1 MILFSRAFIRKRMI
15 SLAATAS
22 VTATSFALAE
32 DPARTDQRHR
42 AIPIQYFTDWPDH
55 SEEKAFLSA
64 NAAAMKE
71 MMAAMAIKPTGDV
84 DRDFIAMMISHHQ
97 GAVDMANE
105 ELEYGHD
112 EQIRQLA
119 QEIVAEQRHE
129 IKVMQSAMAIRK
141 SSAQAHER
149 PYAQLSTESV
159 PSDGSITTD
168 GMKMSRY

>member
-1 MILFSRAFIRKRMI
+1 MI

-42 AIPIQYFTDWPDH
+42 AIPIQYVTDRPDH
-55 SEEKAFLSA
+55 SEKAFLSA

-71 MMAAMAIKPTGDV
+71 MMADMAIEPTGDV
-84 DRDFIAMMISHHQ
+84 DRDFLAMMIPHHQ

-119 QEIVAEQRHE
+119 QEIVAEQQHQ
-129 IKVMQSAMAIRK
+129 IKVMQGAVAVRKLSAT
-141 SSAQAHER
+141 QAPEQPHA
-149 PYAQLSTESV
+149 PSTETAPV
-159 PSDGSITTD
+159 DGSIGVG
-168 GMKMSRY
+168 GMKMSR